1 MVKRSVLLLAAVT
14 VGLISG
20 CAAQPPQPAYNPMF
34 YKQMLVPSAAQNEP
48 SGDDLK
54 TLLAKNDLAGLK
66 AYMERHPE
74 ELTTTKNVKMRLRFT
89 GPAELRIIDIEQLV
103 KDGNK
108 DALIIAQIQV
118 ASGPYKKFSSAEKA
132 ALKKMA
138 ISEKLVTA
146 MMAVTAKL
154 KKEQKLLAEQQRTP
168 PPAPVQLVRQVP
180 QPPVP
185 PPAPAPVVNT
195 VAECLKQTA
204 AFALCDQAGGLLS
217 FGCKALARTQF
228 NCPGM

>member
-108 DALIIAQIQV
+108 DAQIIAQIQG

-146 MMAVTAKL
+146 MMAVTAKH

-168 PPAPVQLVRQVP
+168 PPPAPVQLVRQAP

-185 PPAPAPVVNT
+185 PPAPEVNP
-195 VAECLKQTA
+195 VAECLKQA
-204 AFALCDQAGGLLS
+204 AAYRVCDQTGHFLAVMA
-217 FGCKALARTQF
+217 CKAAVRTQF